1 MKRWVR
7 YRHFMIFELT
17 LAPVFAGAGF
27 MLNCYAA
34 WPVWL
39 VITSCSLGL
48 TAIAASLVVTGR
60 SAVRRMAGMTVAA
73 TAPLFGFASALSAL
87 IPNCRWGVSTLLLA
101 LYVVV
106 HYAAYK
112 GWPRWAMK
120 PWVFT
125 AATVTGWAAFA
136 VMVRFYP
143 ALMERGVS
151 VLNVLAVVLSGETTW

>member
-1 MKRWVR
+1 MKNWIR
-7 YRHFMIFELT
+7 YRRFLT
-17 LAPVFAGAGF
+17 LELIFAPVFAGAGF
-27 MLNCYAA
+27 MLNCYAS

-73 TAPLFGFASALSAL
+73 TAPLFGFASALSVL
-87 IPNCRWGVSTLLLA
+87 VPNCRWAVSTLLLA
-101 LYVVV
+101 LYVAV
-106 HYAAYK
+106 HYAAYR

-125 AATVTGWAAFA
+125 AATVAGWAAFA
-136 VMVRFYP
+136 VMARLYP